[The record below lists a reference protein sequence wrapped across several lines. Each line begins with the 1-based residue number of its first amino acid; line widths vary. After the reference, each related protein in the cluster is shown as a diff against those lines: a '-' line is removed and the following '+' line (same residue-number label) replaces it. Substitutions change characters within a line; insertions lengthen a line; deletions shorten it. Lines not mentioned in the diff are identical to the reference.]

1 MIASSTGS
9 VGERRTER
17 RSWITWNTR
26 SIGILLRSSV
36 AQEQRDVD
44 ASLAV
49 LPSIYVGGY
58 SLPIVGRMSDG
69 PRLLRT
75 ITSTSNTSPRFSS
88 RGDQG
93 PWFRPDFALT
103 IGA

>member
-58 SLPIVGRMSDG
+58 SLPIVGLDE
-69 PRLLRT
+69 
-75 ITSTSNTSPRFSS
+75 
-88 RGDQG
+88 
-93 PWFRPDFALT
+93 
-103 IGA
+103 